1 LRAQVL
7 DLGSVM
13 FGMCKE
19 YALAGHT
26 QRVLALCVGAGNLL
40 FSGGLD
46 AQVRVWDLSSMAC
59 VQTIADHEHA
69 VTGVALADD
78 GKRPAAESKGKFLCT
93 CSYDTTVRVFRPVPR
108 ASAEGARLS
117 SASSAVSTDAP
128 SSRGATPSGRPRSR
142 SPAASTSGKG
152 ERASPFAPSACD
164 WWVPHRVLRGSAVY
178 VHAIATRGKHI
189 WSAGEDGLLK
199 QWCAAR
205 ARAPVRA
212 RRVAYEEGAPLRG
225 GLQGRGRELYP
236 IVGRRTVEPGRARTL
251 TAAGRGGR
259 SVDRKHSIG
268 QLEGCGAMAYAL
280 CLRDAG
286 DDAPPDVEHSPTP
299 GIRTFEHKLGSAG
312 AHLKRTSQKI
322 ANTTRLFGA
331 RLPATEAQQRQ
342 LAVGARSPK
351 LALPLLLSAGTD
363 SLVRAWDLVN
373 PLLLE
378 DGRAAKADAC
388 VLELSPGAALAQAGR
403 EVEALRAQARL
414 AVTPEGRAL
423 LQETLREEEARLA
436 EMAREAER
444 HTYVRGLAHDRGL
457 VYSCGGEGGLR
468 VWSLAYEKCV
478 GEVTAPPPVLTG
490 HASSLL
496 PY

>member
-117 SASSAVSTDAP
+117 SASSAVSTNAP

-142 SPAASTSGKG
+142 SPAAGGKG
-152 ERASPFAPSACD
+152 ERASPFAPGACD

-205 ARAPVRA
+205 ACAPVRA
-212 RRVAYEEGAPLRG
+212 RW
-225 GLQGRGRELYP
+225 
-236 IVGRRTVEPGRARTL
+236 
-251 TAAGRGGR
+251 
-259 SVDRKHSIG
+259 
-268 QLEGCGAMAYAL
+268 
-280 CLRDAG
+280 
-286 DDAPPDVEHSPTP
+286 
-299 GIRTFEHKLGSAG
+299 FE
-312 AHLKRTSQKI
+312 
-322 ANTTRLFGA
+322 
-331 RLPATEAQQRQ
+331 
-342 LAVGARSPK
+342 
-351 LALPLLLSAGTD
+351 
-363 SLVRAWDLVN
+363 
-373 PLLLE
+373 
-378 DGRAAKADAC
+378 
-388 VLELSPGAALAQAGR
+388 
-403 EVEALRAQARL
+403 
-414 AVTPEGRAL
+414 
-423 LQETLREEEARLA
+423 
-436 EMAREAER
+436 
-444 HTYVRGLAHDRGL
+444 
-457 VYSCGGEGGLR
+457 
-468 VWSLAYEKCV
+468 
-478 GEVTAPPPVLTG
+478 
-490 HASSLL
+490 
-496 PY
+496 